1 MKLEYKLD
9 EIRRRKE
16 ERERKHNEWIVNMKN
31 MKTPLYQK
39 IEEQYEENIV
49 LPQILQERQK
59 LNQIKELHH
68 RVDLNEIKLHQLRH
82 KEQKMLIEQSKS
94 DRLIQHRQNNNR
106 SVITSMKNSPSISL
120 NRQLVSVRN
129 NNAEA
134 VYLDDDLEFIENI
147 GSYNHNI
154 DAY

>member
-1 MKLEYKLD
+1 
-9 EIRRRKE
+9 
-16 ERERKHNEWIVNMKN
+16 
-31 MKTPLYQK
+31 
-39 IEEQYEENIV
+39 V

-129 NNAEA
+129 NIAEA